1 MIQLKIQTSIMSNR
15 DMKNDEKNF
24 IIGLVFTIVLTFLFA
39 VGVLFWNSAKE
50 LDQLRATNDRLTE
63 RVIDAENT
71 NRRLAETITDCR
83 GICVN
88 LGESI
93 DRNIGTV
100 SDAIEII
107 EETREAVGALEVAL
121 GLWDSD
127 GYYDWL
133 DSYLQLDEISEEK
146 E

>member
-1 MIQLKIQTSIMSNR
+1 MSNRER

-24 IIGLVFTIVLTFLFA
+24 IIGLVFTVVLTFLFA
-39 VGVLFWNSAKE
+39 VGVLFWNSTKE

-71 NRRLAETITDCR
+71 NSRLAETITDCR

-93 DRNIGTV
+93 DRNINTV

-121 GLWDSD
+121 NLWDSD

-133 DSYLQLDEISEEK
+133 DSYIYDSGELE
-146 E
+146 

>member
-1 MIQLKIQTSIMSNR
+1 MS
-15 DMKNDEKNF
+15 KNDEKNF
-24 IIGLVFTIVLTFLFA
+24 IIGLVFTVVLTFFCA
-39 VGVLFWNSAKE
+39 CGVLFWNSAKE
-50 LDQLRATNDRLTE
+50 LDQLRTTNDRLTE
-63 RVIDAENT
+63 RIIDAENT
-71 NRRLAETITDCR
+71 NSRLRETITDCR

-93 DRNIGTV
+93 DRNINTV

-127 GYYDWL
+127 GYYNWL
-133 DSYLQLDEISEEK
+133 DNYLQLDEISEEK